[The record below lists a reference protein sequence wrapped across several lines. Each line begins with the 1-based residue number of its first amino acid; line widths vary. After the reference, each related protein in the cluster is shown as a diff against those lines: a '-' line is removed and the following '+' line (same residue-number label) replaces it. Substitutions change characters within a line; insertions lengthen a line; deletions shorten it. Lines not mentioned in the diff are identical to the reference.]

1 MKLNKLKSKG
11 WEIINCDNLKKFYEA
26 ENLIVKNINKIF
38 KKNNKKIEIK
48 NIFALNEYE
57 SYLNYN
63 IINQIRQ
70 LYISNFSFLLS
81 NIFSKKLNYF
91 FGKNIFIQKYPTLRV
106 HMGKKS
112 VTSLSPHIELMAGH
126 SPYVFNFWIPFQ
138 QIDNNKGIWI
148 IDIKDSL
155 RILKVYKNTKSNDL
169 MTKIKKSKS
178 FKYIHLKRGQSI
190 LFNSFIFHGSEQFLE
205 DGLRISADIRIQK
218 YNSPLLY
225 KGSEYYSYQKLK

>member
-81 NIFSKKLNYF
+81 
-91 FGKNIFIQKYPTLRV
+91 
-106 HMGKKS
+106 
-112 VTSLSPHIELMAGH
+112 
-126 SPYVFNFWIPFQ
+126 
-138 QIDNNKGIWI
+138 KG
-148 IDIKDSL
+148 
-155 RILKVYKNTKSNDL
+155 
-169 MTKIKKSKS
+169 
-178 FKYIHLKRGQSI
+178 
-190 LFNSFIFHGSEQFLE
+190 FIFTPIPKHLSS
-205 DGLRISADIRIQK
+205 IHK
-218 YNSPLLY
+218 
-225 KGSEYYSYQKLK
+225 